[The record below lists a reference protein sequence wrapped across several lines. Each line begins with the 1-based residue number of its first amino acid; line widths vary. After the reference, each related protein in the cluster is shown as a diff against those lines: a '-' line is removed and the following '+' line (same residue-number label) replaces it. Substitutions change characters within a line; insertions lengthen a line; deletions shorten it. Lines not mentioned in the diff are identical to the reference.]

1 VTDANIITAAAL
13 AASVGAKL
21 IGDGSVALAA
31 ITHDSRRVS
40 VGSIFCC
47 VVGRMLDGHDFAGA
61 ALDAGAAALLVD
73 QALDLPIT
81 QLLVD
86 DVRAAM
92 GPAAS
97 EVYGRPSEQLS
108 VLGVTGTNGKTTT
121 VTIAAHLL
129 ESTGRPTAVIG
140 TLTGART
147 TPEAPDLQRQ
157 LRDAVT
163 DGKAAVAMEVSS
175 HALAL
180 GRVDGVHFAAAAF
193 TNLGLDHLD
202 FHETPERYFEAKAR
216 LFEPERTAVAVLDV
230 DDVHGRLLRDTLV
243 VPVVP
248 VSVDDLEDLR
258 LDGAGAHFIWRGH
271 AVHLP
276 LLGRHNVADALLAAE
291 SCVAMGADPVD
302 IAAALATVTPPPGR
316 FEPVEVGQPFRVV
329 VDFAHTPEALGE
341 AIEAA
346 RAVAEGRVIVVFGAG
361 GDRDPSK
368 RTRMGEVA
376 DRLADVIVI
385 TSDNPRSE
393 DPSTIMAAV
402 RRGVERIEPR
412 LVEDRHAAIGTALA
426 DAGPGD
432 VVLIAGKGHEVTQI
446 IGETELP
453 FDDRLVAAEAL
464 VALGWGSGRGSG
476 RA

>member
-1 VTDANIITAAAL
+1 
-13 AASVGAKL
+13 
-21 IGDGSVALAA
+21 
-31 ITHDSRRVS
+31 
-40 VGSIFCC
+40 
-47 VVGRMLDGHDFAGA
+47 
-61 ALDAGAAALLVD
+61 
-73 QALDLPIT
+73 
-81 QLLVD
+81 
-86 DVRAAM
+86 
-92 GPAAS
+92 
-97 EVYGRPSEQLS
+97 
-108 VLGVTGTNGKTTT
+108 
-121 VTIAAHLL
+121 
-129 ESTGRPTAVIG
+129 
-140 TLTGART
+140 
-147 TPEAPDLQRQ
+147 
-157 LRDAVT
+157 
-163 DGKAAVAMEVSS
+163 
-175 HALAL
+175 
-180 GRVDGVHFAAAAF
+180 
-193 TNLGLDHLD
+193 
-202 FHETPERYFEAKAR
+202 
-216 LFEPERTAVAVLDV
+216 
-230 DDVHGRLLRDTLV
+230 
-243 VPVVP
+243 
-248 VSVDDLEDLR
+248 
-258 LDGAGAHFIWRGH
+258 
-271 AVHLP
+271 
-276 LLGRHNVADALLAAE
+276 VADALLAAE

-316 FEPVEVGQPFRVV
+316 YEPVEVGQPFRVV